1 MLATGGEMVVD
12 ICPKVDSPPNKQGVR
27 AFIDRVIGVDYM
39 QKQHSNLQ
47 IGHQWPDLHHL
58 GCSRYS

>member
-1 MLATGGEMVVD
+1 MLATEGEMVVD

-27 AFIDRVIGVDYM
+27 AFIDRVIEVDYM

-47 IGHQWPDLHHL
+47 IGHQWPD
-58 GCSRYS
+58 